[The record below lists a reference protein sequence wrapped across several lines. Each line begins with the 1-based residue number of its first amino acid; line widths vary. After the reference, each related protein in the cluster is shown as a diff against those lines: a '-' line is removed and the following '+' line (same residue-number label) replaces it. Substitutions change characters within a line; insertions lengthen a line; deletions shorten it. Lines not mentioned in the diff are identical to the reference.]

1 MDFIAHV
8 IAYGVVGLVIYN
20 IISFIV
26 RVVQSFETG
35 IENLMEWRNDEKR
48 KIGSSNQWGN

>member
-8 IAYGVVGLVIYN
+8 IAYGVIGLVIYN

-26 RVVQSFETG
+26 MVVQSFETG
-35 IENLMEWRNDEKR
+35 IENLMEWKNDEKR
-48 KIGSSNQWGN
+48 KIGSSNQWGD